1 MWASFRHLTV
11 ASPCRV
17 CLAEVYQDKALVG
30 EFMNRKCNYEDPKV
44 GPARWSDSARPG
56 DWDCWVPVWPTRSPR
71 RLCRPCRHRLPPS
84 SPGKP
89 TGQGFG
95 RGLHLIWRHHGF

>member
-56 DWDCWVPVWPTRSPR
+56 DWDCWVPVWPTRSPGASAGLTDIASPPP
-71 RLCRPCRHRLPPS
+71 RLGSRLVRALAVD
-84 SPGKP
+84 
-89 TGQGFG
+89 F
-95 RGLHLIWRHHGF
+95 I